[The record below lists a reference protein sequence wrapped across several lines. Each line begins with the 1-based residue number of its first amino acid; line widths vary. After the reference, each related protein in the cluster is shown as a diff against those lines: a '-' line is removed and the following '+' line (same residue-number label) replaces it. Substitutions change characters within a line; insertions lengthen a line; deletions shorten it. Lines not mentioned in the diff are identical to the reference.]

1 MAERFARPA
10 DRVPLD
16 SVPCGQAL
24 QRTGYLPGCAAPH
37 GLENVSRGKSNA
49 PPPDTQVLM
58 NVFILCG
65 LLAHAEPR
73 AWVSLQERHRDVF
86 MRLKFRM
93 RLWHAAA
100 VCPRSPQ
107 SSHVAAAS

>member
-1 MAERFARPA
+1 MRTG
-10 DRVPLD
+10 
-16 SVPCGQAL
+16 VPCGQTL
-24 QRTGYLPGCAAPH
+24 QPTGYPPGCAAPH
-37 GLENVSRGKSNA
+37 GLENVPRGKNNA
-49 PPPDTQVLM
+49 PPDTQVLM

-65 LLAHAEPR
+65 SLAHAEPR

-86 MRLKFRM
+86 MRLKFSM